1 MFNTK
6 EDIMSMKDIFIQKRM
21 LCIKI
26 LIVILLSSVFAVFCF
41 HISKSS
47 GVSTLQIDKKLSYI
61 CVTINKNDSL
71 WSIAKKYEDRY
82 DGSFDDFITEIKRCN
97 GLKSNTIYAG
107 RQIVIPVVIYN
118 EKISTA
124 VR

>member
-1 MFNTK
+1 MRPTRIRVNNN
-6 EDIMSMKDIFIQKRM
+6 ENH
-21 LCIKI
+21 IKI
-26 LIVILLSSVFAVFCF
+26 LHRSLNVF

-47 GVSTLQIDKKLSYI
+47 GVSTLQTDKKLSYI

-82 DGSFDDFITEIKRCN
+82 EGSFDDFITEIKRCN

-118 EKISTA
+118 EKISKYQ
-124 VR
+124 